1 MDAGI
6 VGRVAGLGARSV
18 VGDAPAATDIGRVI
32 DAALQARV
40 DLRDAG
46 RGAQLALLENHTGPL
61 TQTIGEALPVDQSRA
76 LDMTMIRLTIR
87 EFVADFPT

>member
-6 VGRVAGLGARSV
+6 VGRLAGQGARSV

-32 DAALQARV
+32 DTALQARV

-46 RGAQLALLENHTGPL
+46 RGVQLAMLVNDGRPL
-61 TQTIGEALPVDQSRA
+61 MQTIGEALPVDQSRA
-76 LDMTMIRLTIR
+76 LDMLWIRLTLR
-87 EFVADFPT
+87 EFVEDMPT